1 MSDFLST
8 MAEASH
14 RRAGETRARAGVTG
28 LTSRASSARP
38 VVSLDL
44 GEKGF
49 DLIAE
54 VKLASPA
61 DGQLVIADD
70 PERRVQELASRYQDG
85 GAAVISVLTEPL
97 RFGGSLGH
105 LETAVAAVD
114 VPVMRKD
121 FLVDP
126 IQVIEARAEGASG
139 VLLIARLT
147 DSSLL
152 TEMTDTAIGLGMF
165 VLVEVFDET
174 DLDTASVLFDREVL
188 IGVNTRDLTTLR
200 VEPGRLADLASHLPD
215 HLPGVAESGMKSTDD
230 AELAAGLGYRLA
242 LVGTALVSSEA
253 PEETARTLIAAGR
266 RMIATR
272 AAP

>member
-8 MAEASH
+8 MAHSSH
-14 RRAGETRARAGVTG
+14 LRAGEARARSGVTG

-38 VVSLDL
+38 VVPLEL
-44 GEKGF
+44 PETGF

-61 DGQLVIADD
+61 EGPLFTAND
-70 PERRVQELASRYQDG
+70 PERRVQELVSLYQDAD
-85 GAAVISVLTEPL
+85 AAAISILTEPS
-97 RFGGSLGH
+97 RFHGNLGH
-105 LETAVAAVD
+105 LEAAAIAAD

-126 IQVIEARAEGASG
+126 IQVVEARAVGASG

-147 DSSLL
+147 DASVL

-165 VLVEVFDET
+165 VLLEVFDET
-174 DLDTASVLFDREVL
+174 DLDTASVVFDREVL
-188 IGVNTRDLTTLR
+188 IGVNTRDLISLR
-200 VEPGRLADLASHLPD
+200 VEPGRLANLAPHLPR
-215 HLPGVAESGMKSTDD
+215 HLPSVAESGVKSPGD

-242 LVGTALVSSEA
+242 LVGTALVTSEA
-253 PEETARTLIAAGR
+253 PGETARMLIEAGR
-266 RMIATR
+266 RMASTR
-272 AAP
+272 VVS